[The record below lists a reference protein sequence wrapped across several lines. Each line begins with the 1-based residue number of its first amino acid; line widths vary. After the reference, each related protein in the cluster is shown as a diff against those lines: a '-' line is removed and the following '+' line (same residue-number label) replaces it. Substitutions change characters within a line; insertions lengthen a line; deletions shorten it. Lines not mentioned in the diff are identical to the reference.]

1 MLTATI
7 SGPGVGWQLAPSNM
21 DSPSGYST
29 PSMKTSTSLTP
40 ARPTSAGPLVALG
53 LLALIWGYN
62 WVVMKSAMA
71 YVGPMDFA
79 AWRGVLGTL
88 LLFGVLWAVRAPLRP
103 KHVVKTIF
111 LGLFQ
116 TAGFVGLISWALNIG
131 AAGKSAVLGYTMP
144 FWVIVFGW
152 PFLPDRLRGW
162 QWPAAG
168 LILVGL
174 VLVLELWAGS
184 TDTTSS
190 LLALGAGISWAISVI
205 IFKRIP
211 VESRNDLLS
220 VTAWQMVYGM
230 LPLVVIAWL
239 TDERPIV
246 WSGYFIGA
254 LAYNAVGGMA
264 IATLLWLYILQ
275 RLPATISG
283 LNALA
288 VPIVGVIA
296 AWIQLGERPSLA
308 EGGGMLLILS
318 GLALLTSTQRNVQP

>member
-1 MLTATI
+1 
-7 SGPGVGWQLAPSNM
+7 
-21 DSPSGYST
+21 
-29 PSMKTSTSLTP
+29 MKTSTSLP
-40 ARPTSAGPLVALG
+40 PVRPTSTGPLVALG

-62 WVVMKSAMA
+62 WVVMKLAMQ
-71 YVGPMDFA
+71 YVGPLDFA
-79 AWRGVLGTL
+79 ALRGVLGAL
-88 LLFGVLWAVRAPLRP
+88 LLFGLLWVFGAPLKP
-103 KHVVKTIF
+103 QYVVKTIF
-111 LGLFQ
+111 LGLLQ
-116 TAGFVGLISWALNIG
+116 TAAFVGLISWALNIG

-168 LILVGL
+168 LILFGL

-184 TDTTSS
+184 TDMTSS
-190 LLALGAGISWAISVI
+190 LLALGAGIAWGISVI
-205 IFKRIP
+205 VFKTMPI
-211 VESRNDLLS
+211 ESRNDLLS
-220 VTAWQMVYGM
+220 VTAWQMIFGV

-239 TDERPIV
+239 TDERPIE

-254 LAYNAVGGMA
+254 LAYNAIGGMA
-264 IATLLWLYILQ
+264 IAPLLWLYILQ

-308 EGGGMLLILS
+308 EGAGMLLILS

>member
-1 MLTATI
+1 MN
-7 SGPGVGWQLAPSNM
+7 V
-21 DSPSGYST
+21 
-29 PSMKTSTSLTP
+29 
-40 ARPTSAGPLVALG
+40 PTSPLVRSPRTGPLLALA

-62 WVVMKSAMA
+62 WVVMKVAMR

-79 AWRGVLGTL
+79 ALRGTFGVV
-88 LLFGVLWAVRAPLRP
+88 LLFGLLALRGISLRP
-103 KHVVKTIF
+103 RQVGKTFF

-168 LILVGL
+168 LILAGL
-174 VLVLELWAGS
+174 VLVLEFWSSDGNIL
-184 TDTTSS
+184 SS
-190 LLALGAGISWAISVI
+190 LLALAAGVSWAVSVV
-205 IFKRIP
+205 IFKKMRI
-211 VESRNDLLS
+211 ESQDELLS
-220 VTAWQMVYGM
+220 ITAWQMVFGVA
-230 LPLVVIAWL
+230 PLVVVAL
-239 TDERPIV
+239 VVPERPIE

-254 LAYNAVGGMA
+254 LIYNGIGGMA
-264 IATLLWLYILQ
+264 LATFLWLYILQ

-283 LNALA
+283 LNALT

-296 AWIQLGERPSLA
+296 AWLQLGERPSLA
-308 EGGGMLLILS
+308 EGAGMVLILL
-318 GLALLTSTQRNVQP
+318 GLALLTTASGTRSPDP

>member
-1 MLTATI
+1 M
-7 SGPGVGWQLAPSNM
+7 N
-21 DSPSGYST
+21 
-29 PSMKTSTSLTP
+29 TSASSAP
-40 ARPTSAGPLVALG
+40 ARPTSAGPVLALG

-62 WVVMKSAMA
+62 WVVMKLAMQ
-71 YVGPMDFA
+71 YIGPLDFA
-79 AWRGVLGTL
+79 ALRGVLGAVV
-88 LLFGVLWAVRAPLRP
+88 LFGVLWAVGAPMRP
-103 KHVVKTIF
+103 QHVVKTIF

-116 TAGFVGLISWALNIG
+116 TGAFVGLISWGLNIG

-152 PFLPDRLRGW
+152 PFLPERLRGW

-168 LILVGL
+168 LILLGL

-184 TDTTSS
+184 SDTTSS
-190 LLALGAGISWAISVI
+190 LLALGAGISWAIGVI
-205 IFKRIP
+205 IFKKIP

-220 VTAWQMVYGM
+220 VTAWQVVYGVA
-230 LPLVVIAWL
+230 PLVVLAWL
-239 TDERPIV
+239 TDERPIE

-254 LAYNAVGGMA
+254 LAYNAIGGMA
-264 IATLLWLYILQ
+264 LAPLLWLYILQ

-308 EGGGMLLILS
+308 EGAGMLLILS

>member
-1 MLTATI
+1 MNT
-7 SGPGVGWQLAPSNM
+7 SEVSAPVRR
-21 DSPSGYST
+21 T
-29 PSMKTSTSLTP
+29 T
-40 ARPTSAGPLVALG
+40 AGPVLALG

-62 WVVMKSAMA
+62 WVVMKVAME

-79 AWRGVLGTL
+79 ALRGVLGAM
-88 LLFGVLWAVRAPLRP
+88 LLFGVLWGVGAPLAPR
-103 KHVVKTIF
+103 HVVKTIL

-131 AAGKSAVLGYTMP
+131 PAGKSAVLGYTMP

-168 LILVGL
+168 LILLGL
-174 VLVLELWAGS
+174 VLVLELWTGS
-184 TDTTSS
+184 ADTTSS
-190 LLALGAGISWAISVI
+190 LLALGAGISWAVSVI
-205 IFKRIP
+205 VFKKIP
-211 VESRNDLLS
+211 VESRHDLLS
-220 VTAWQMVYGM
+220 VTAWQMLYGM
-230 LPLVVIAWL
+230 VPLVIIAWL

-264 IATLLWLYILQ
+264 VATLLWLYILQ

-296 AWIQLGERPSLA
+296 AWIQLGEQPSLA
-308 EGGGMLLILS
+308 EGGGMMLILS
-318 GLALLTSTQRNVQP
+318 GLALLTGTRRNVQP

>member
-1 MLTATI
+1 MNT
-7 SGPGVGWQLAPSNM
+7 SVLA
-21 DSPSGYST
+21 
-29 PSMKTSTSLTP
+29 P
-40 ARPTSAGPLVALG
+40 ARPTSAGPLLALA

-62 WVVMKSAMA
+62 WVVMKVAMQ

-79 AWRGVLGTL
+79 ALRGALGAM
-88 LLFGVLWAVRAPLRP
+88 LLFVVLWAVGAPLKP
-103 KHVVKTIF
+103 QHVVKTIF

-116 TAGFVGLISWALNIG
+116 TAAFVGLISWALDIG

-152 PFLPDRLRGW
+152 PFLPERLRGW

-168 LILVGL
+168 LILLGL

-184 TDTTSS
+184 TDMRSS

-205 IFKRIP
+205 IFKKIP

-220 VTAWQMVYGM
+220 VTAWQMIYGV
-230 LPLVVIAWL
+230 LPLVMIGWL
-239 TDERPIV
+239 TVERPIE
-246 WSGYFIGA
+246 WSNYFIGA
-254 LAYNAVGGMA
+254 LIYNAVGGMA
-264 IATLLWLYILQ
+264 LAPLLWLYILQ

-318 GLALLTSTQRNVQP
+318 GLALLTGTQRNVQP

>member
-1 MLTATI
+1 MNT
-7 SGPGVGWQLAPSNM
+7 SAPSI
-21 DSPSGYST
+21 
-29 PSMKTSTSLTP
+29 P
-40 ARPTSAGPLVALG
+40 AQPTSAGPVLALG

-62 WVVMKSAMA
+62 WVVMKLAMQ
-71 YVGPMDFA
+71 YIGPLDFA
-79 AWRGVLGTL
+79 ALRGVLGAL
-88 LLFGVLWAVRAPLRP
+88 MLFGMLRAFGAPLKP
-103 KHVVKTIF
+103 QHVVKTIF
-111 LGLFQ
+111 LDLLQ
-116 TAGFVGLISWALNIG
+116 TAAFVGLISWALNIG

-168 LILVGL
+168 LILFGL
-174 VLVLELWAGS
+174 VLVLELWSGS
-184 TDTTSS
+184 TDMTSS
-190 LLALGAGISWAISVI
+190 LLALGAGIAWGISVI
-205 IFKRIP
+205 IFKTMP

-220 VTAWQMVYGM
+220 VTAWQMIFGV

-239 TDERPIV
+239 TDERPIE
-246 WSGYFIGA
+246 WSRYFIGA
-254 LAYNAVGGMA
+254 LANNAIGGMA
-264 IATLLWLYILQ
+264 IAPLLWLYILQ

-308 EGGGMLLILS
+308 EGAGMLLILS

>member
-1 MLTATI
+1 MNA
-7 SGPGVGWQLAPSNM
+7 
-21 DSPSGYST
+21 
-29 PSMKTSTSLTP
+29 
-40 ARPTSAGPLVALG
+40 PTSQPVRSPRTGPLLALA

-62 WVVMKSAMA
+62 WVVMKVAMR

-79 AWRGVLGTL
+79 ALRGVFGAV
-88 LLFGVLWAVRAPLRP
+88 LLFGLLAVRGISLRP
-103 KHVVKTIF
+103 RDVVRTFF

-168 LILVGL
+168 LILAGL
-174 VLVLELWAGS
+174 VLVLEFWS
-184 TDTTSS
+184 TDGNLLSS
-190 LLALGAGISWAISVI
+190 LLALGAGVSWAVSVV
-205 IFKRIP
+205 IFKRMRIEGP
-211 VESRNDLLS
+211 DHLLS
-220 VTAWQMVYGM
+220 VTAWQMVYGVA
-230 LPLVVIAWL
+230 PLVVVALIVP
-239 TDERPIV
+239 ERPIE

-254 LAYNAVGGMA
+254 LIYNGIGGMA
-264 IATLLWLYILQ
+264 LATFLWLYILQ

-283 LNALA
+283 LNALT

-296 AWIQLGERPSLA
+296 AWIQLGERPSPA
-308 EGGGMLLILS
+308 EGAGMALILL
-318 GLALLTSTQRNVQP
+318 GLALLTTASGARSPDP

>member
-1 MLTATI
+1 MNTSA
-7 SGPGVGWQLAPSNM
+7 LA
-21 DSPSGYST
+21 
-29 PSMKTSTSLTP
+29 P
-40 ARPTSAGPLVALG
+40 ARPTSAGPLLALA

-62 WVVMKSAMA
+62 WVVMKVAMQ

-79 AWRGVLGTL
+79 ALRGALGAM
-88 LLFGVLWAVRAPLRP
+88 LLFFVLWLVGAPLKP
-103 KHVVKTIF
+103 QHVVKTIF

-116 TAGFVGLISWALNIG
+116 TAAFVGLISWALDIG

-152 PFLPDRLRGW
+152 PFLPERLRGW

-168 LILVGL
+168 LILLGL

-184 TDTTSS
+184 TDMTSS
-190 LLALGAGISWAISVI
+190 LLALAAGISWAISVI
-205 IFKRIP
+205 IFKKIP

-220 VTAWQMVYGM
+220 VTAWQMIYGV
-230 LPLVVIAWL
+230 LPLVAIGWM
-239 TDERPIV
+239 TDERPIE
-246 WSGYFIGA
+246 WSNYFIGA
-254 LAYNAVGGMA
+254 LIYNAVGGMA
-264 IATLLWLYILQ
+264 LAPLLWLYILQ

-318 GLALLTSTQRNVQP
+318 GLALLTGTQRNVQP

>member
-1 MLTATI
+1 
-7 SGPGVGWQLAPSNM
+7 
-21 DSPSGYST
+21 
-29 PSMKTSTSLTP
+29 MKV
-40 ARPTSAGPLVALG
+40 AMRYIGPL
-53 LLALIWGYN
+53 
-62 WVVMKSAMA
+62 
-71 YVGPMDFA
+71 DFA
-79 AWRGVLGTL
+79 ALRGVLGAM
-88 LLFGVLWAVRAPLRP
+88 LLFGLLWAVGAPLAPRN
-103 KHVVKTIF
+103 VVKTFF

-131 AAGKSAVLGYTMP
+131 PAGKSAVLGYTMP

-162 QWPAAG
+162 QWPAAAV
-168 LILVGL
+168 ILVGL
-174 VLVLELWAGS
+174 VLVLELWTGS
-184 TDTTSS
+184 TDMTSS
-190 LLALGAGISWAISVI
+190 LFALGAGISWAISVV
-205 IFKRIP
+205 IFKRMHI
-211 VESRNDLLS
+211 ESRNDLLS
-220 VTAWQMVYGM
+220 VTTWQMVYGM
-230 LPLVVIAWL
+230 LPLVLIAWF

-246 WSGYFIGA
+246 WSGHFIGA

-296 AWIQLGERPSLA
+296 AWIQLGERPSAA
-308 EGGGMLLILS
+308 EGAGMLLILS

>member
-1 MLTATI
+1 M
-7 SGPGVGWQLAPSNM
+7 N
-21 DSPSGYST
+21 
-29 PSMKTSTSLTP
+29 TSASSTP
-40 ARPTSAGPLVALG
+40 ARPTSAGPLLALG

-62 WVVMKSAMA
+62 WVVMKVAMQ

-79 AWRGVLGTL
+79 ALRGVLGAL
-88 LLFGVLWAVRAPLRP
+88 LLFGVLWVVGAPMRP
-103 KHVVKTIF
+103 KHVVKTII
-111 LGLFQ
+111 LGVFQ

-131 AAGKSAVLGYTMP
+131 PAGKSAVLGYTMP

-162 QWPAAG
+162 QWLAAAT
-168 LILVGL
+168 ILAGL
-174 VLVLELWAGS
+174 VLVLELWVGS
-184 TDTTSS
+184 TDVTSS
-190 LLALGAGISWAISVI
+190 LLALGAGISWAVSVI
-205 IFKRIP
+205 VFKKIP
-211 VESRNDLLS
+211 VETRDDLLS
-220 VTAWQMVYGM
+220 VTAWQMVFGM

-264 IATLLWLYILQ
+264 VATLLWLYILQ

-288 VPIVGVIA
+288 VPIVGVLA
-296 AWIQLGERPSLA
+296 AWIQLGERPSVA
-308 EGGGMLLILS
+308 EGAGMLLILS
-318 GLALLTSTQRNVQP
+318 GLALLTGTQRNVQP